1 MLHLCGAI
9 LCKCVYY
16 HCTLTKPLCC
26 IGLPHEDHAYYTENT
41 VQHSIVIT
49 NRCTYNIV
57 LTSNSVLNHQHSLS
71 VSVLRR
77 CLFNNYHI
85 LADAGYITTMIYD
98 RFSQYTNHARTTILQ
113 MRPLGYR
120 FTVMMASEPSNSQ
133 LHVVFG

>member
-49 NRCTYNIV
+49 NRFTYNIV

-85 LADAGYITTMIYD
+85 LADADI
-98 RFSQYTNHARTTILQ
+98 
-113 MRPLGYR
+113 
-120 FTVMMASEPSNSQ
+120 
-133 LHVVFG
+133 